1 MILAC
6 VYFFIRIAIL
16 IKNYAKLR
24 IVTTSQK
31 YHLFKFYFKNNNI
44 IHKKN
49 EIFKTF
55 C

>member
-24 IVTTSQK
+24 IVATSQK
-31 YHLFKFYFKNNNI
+31 NI
-44 IHKKN
+44 IFLNFILK
-49 EIFKTF
+49 ITT
-55 C
+55 